1 MTFRNTEVRS
11 SFDPTRIGPC
21 LQPTR
26 MASSQTRGFRRI
38 FLLKFFFGNF
48 EKFLEISTEPEF
60 VAEPTMTQLKS
71 EVFVDFSQKF

>member
-1 MTFRNTEVRS
+1 MLTTDE
-11 SFDPTRIGPC
+11 D
-21 LQPTR
+21 
-26 MASSQTRGFRRI
+26 GFLSNSGLPPNFFVEI
-38 FLLKFFFGNF
+38 FFGNF